1 MKEQLSIL
9 WSGLWR
15 MMIVFIVIAGLIF
28 LGTWTEPLL
37 VILLVSCLLV
47 FYFAYLIGMAVHD
60 K

>member
-15 MMIVFIVIAGLIF
+15 LMVVVAIIAALVF
-28 LGTWTEPLL
+28 LGTIEPLL